1 MVGKG
6 IDYSMVGEVL
16 DFLVFAYTI
25 IRCCHISESDARLF
39 LQLFHVPRTLTVHT
53 EIYTCIVYA
62 VETRFSEPPT
72 IPSFQL
78 LERPYQACMHNKGR
92 RNWAYICT

>member
-6 IDYSMVGEVL
+6 L

-25 IRCCHISESDARLF
+25 IRCCDHGHFSESDARLF

-53 EIYTCIVYA
+53 EVHSCIVY
-62 VETRFSEPPT
+62 VVGTRFLEPLT

-78 LERPYQACMHNKGR
+78 LE
-92 RNWAYICT
+92 

>member
-6 IDYSMVGEVL
+6 L

-25 IRCCHISESDARLF
+25 IRCCDHGHISESDARLF

-53 EIYTCIVYA
+53 EVYTCIVYA
-62 VETRFSEPPT
+62 VETRFSEPLT

-78 LERPYQACMHNKGR
+78 LERPYQACIVYM
-92 RNWAYICT
+92 YIG

>member
-6 IDYSMVGEVL
+6 L

-25 IRCCHISESDARLF
+25 IRCCDHGHISESDARLF
-39 LQLFHVPRTLTVHT
+39 LLHVPCTLTVHT
-53 EIYTCIVYA
+53 EVHSCIVY
-62 VETRFSEPPT
+62 VVGTRFLEPLT

-78 LERPYQACMHNKGR
+78 LE
-92 RNWAYICT
+92 

>member
-6 IDYSMVGEVL
+6 L

-25 IRCCHISESDARLF
+25 IRCCDHGHISESDARLF
-39 LQLFHVPRTLTVHT
+39 CNFHVPRTLTVHT
-53 EIYTCIVYA
+53 EVYTRIVYA
-62 VETRFSEPPT
+62 VETRFSEPLT
-72 IPSFQL
+72 IQL
-78 LERPYQACMHNKGR
+78 LEWPCMHHKEG

>member
-6 IDYSMVGEVL
+6 L

-25 IRCCHISESDARLF
+25 IRCCDHGHISESDARLC
-39 LQLFHVPRTLTVHT
+39 LQLFHVPHALTVHT
-53 EIYTCIVYA
+53 EVYTCIVYA
-62 VETRFSEPPT
+62 VETQFSEPLT

-78 LERPYQACMHNKGR
+78 LERPYQACMHNINVGGIGLI
-92 RNWAYICT
+92 YICT

>member
-6 IDYSMVGEVL
+6 L
-16 DFLVFAYTI
+16 DFLMFAYTI
-25 IRCCHISESDARLF
+25 IRCCDHGHISESDARLF
-39 LQLFHVPRTLTVHT
+39 LQLFYVPRTVTVHT
-53 EIYTCIVYA
+53 EVYTCIVYA
-62 VETRFSEPPT
+62 RFLEPLT

-78 LERPYQACMHNKGR
+78 LERPYQACMHNRGG